1 MILIILFVI
10 LTTLV
15 LLLGLL
21 SMAAGEKISKEF
33 GTKLMS
39 LRVIFQALAI
49 LVLILAYFTTS

>member
-1 MILIILFVI
+1 MIFIILFII
-10 LTTLV
+10 LTTTV

-21 SMAAGEKISKEF
+21 SMAAGENISKKF

-49 LVLILAYFTTS
+49 IFLVIAYFFGN